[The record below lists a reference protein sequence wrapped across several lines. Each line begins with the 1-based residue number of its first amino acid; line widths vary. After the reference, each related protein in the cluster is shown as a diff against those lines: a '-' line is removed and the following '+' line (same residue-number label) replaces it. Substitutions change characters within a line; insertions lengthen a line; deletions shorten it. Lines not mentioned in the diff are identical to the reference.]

1 MTHRFFRLLPRFL
14 PLFAIVGFSLL
25 FWFSSPEQ
33 VLSMVGVENAY
44 LLIFFLAL
52 IGGLSTFSGVPY
64 HVILVALAAGGL
76 DPFLLGS
83 VTAVGV
89 MLGDSTSYYLGRQS
103 AAIIPEQVLVRVQKL
118 GFVKERY
125 PRLLP
130 FLFFCFGALLPISN
144 DIITIP
150 MGILRYPFWK
160 TMIPL
165 GLGNLVFNIGLAL
178 LSVHA
183 YELVAR
189 LPFIGG

>member
-14 PLFAIVGFSLL
+14 PLLSIIGFSLL

-64 HVILVALAAGGL
+64 HVILIALAAGGL
-76 DPFLLGS
+76 DPFLLGF

-103 AAIIPEQVLVRVQKL
+103 VAIIPEQVLVRVRKL